1 MMDTDVLVI
10 GGGISGCALAYF
22 LAKEG
27 VEVSLVEQSGLN
39 SQASG
44 ANAGSLHGQI
54 PHNIFLEKGEK
65 WALSFG
71 PTLQL
76 MRESL
81 ELWRDMEDLLG
92 VDLEVRVSGG
102 LLVASTEKEMR
113 DVRSKVLI
121 EKKFGVR
128 AEILSRV
135 DLRQHAPYISDK
147 MVGAAFYPDEGK
159 ANPLLVTPAFAAQA
173 EKCGA
178 TISRQVEVKNISV
191 VRNGFEVD
199 TTKGLIAC
207 KRIGNCAG
215 VDAGRISAMVG
226 LDIPIMGDPIQVNV
240 TEPIAPLI
248 EHLVYSARDKL
259 TLKQTRHGS
268 CIIGGG
274 WSSRVDP
281 DTGNL
286 YVDQESVSKNLQVA
300 IEMVPILRNV
310 ALVRTWPARVNGA
323 DDWQPILG
331 EDPMVPGFFTN
342 AFPWMGFSGGP
353 VSSRVTADLMLGRS
367 VNGIPGRLAD
377 SVHQN
382 F

>member
-1 MMDTDVLVI
+1 
-10 GGGISGCALAYF
+10 
-22 LAKEG
+22 
-27 VEVSLVEQSGLN
+27 
-39 SQASG
+39 
-44 ANAGSLHGQI
+44 
-54 PHNIFLEKGEK
+54 
-65 WALSFG
+65 
-71 PTLQL
+71 
-76 MRESL
+76 
-81 ELWRDMEDLLG
+81 
-92 VDLEVRVSGG
+92 
-102 LLVASTEKEMR
+102 
-113 DVRSKVLI
+113 
-121 EKKFGVR
+121 
-128 AEILSRV
+128 
-135 DLRQHAPYISDK
+135 
-147 MVGAAFYPDEGK
+147 
-159 ANPLLVTPAFAAQA
+159 
-173 EKCGA
+173 
-178 TISRQVEVKNISV
+178 
-191 VRNGFEVD
+191 
-199 TTKGLIAC
+199 
-207 KRIGNCAG
+207 
-215 VDAGRISAMVG
+215 MVG